1 MLEREAGPSGWVE
14 VAGQRHRI
22 DGWELFEG
30 DEASPHMCRGWFRH
44 ESDAF
49 AATAGTSVQL
59 ELETDDGQSRPLTAL
74 LQKART
80 TAPEWEFRAER

>member
-14 VAGQRHRI
+14 LEGTRYQV

-30 DEASPHMCRGWFRH
+30 DETSPHMCRGWFGY
-44 ESDAF
+44 ETNSFSAK
-49 AATAGTSVQL
+49 AGATVQL
-59 ELETDDGQSRPLTAL
+59 QLETDDGQTRLLTAT